1 MNRLEQAVKD
11 PNNLNI
17 ALTGHY
23 GAGKSSVLNE
33 FEATQTS

>member
-1 MNRLEQAVKD
+1 M
-11 PNNLNI
+11 
-17 ALTGHY
+17 TGHY